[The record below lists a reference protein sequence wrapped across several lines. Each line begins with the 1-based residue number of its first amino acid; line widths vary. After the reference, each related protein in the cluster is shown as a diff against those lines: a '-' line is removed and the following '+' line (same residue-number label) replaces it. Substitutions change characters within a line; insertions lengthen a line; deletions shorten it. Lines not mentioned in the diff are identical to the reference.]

1 MSDTTAERTEKAT
14 PKRMEEVRREGK
26 LSTSRDMTAWISMG
40 GAALVLPIVVSSA
53 ASALDDLVLG
63 LRGVIMTPDTT
74 TAVRYL
80 DGALGR
86 IPAIIAP
93 LFAAAVVGAIVGALL
108 QGGIHFKRFKLSG
121 KQFNLVSGVGRMV
134 GKQALWEGAKAL
146 LKTGVLGVA
155 VFAGIQGVIPLLASS
170 GAMPLTAL
178 VGIGAGVITTVLQA
192 AILAGVGLAA
202 VDLFVVMR
210 RNRKHTR
217 MTRQEIKDE
226 AKTTEGDPHIRQQRR
241 SRALAISRNRMIA
254 AVASADVVLLNPTH
268 VAVALKYEPGKS
280 APRVVAKGAGAIAA
294 KIRERA
300 ADARVPMVHDIPLA
314 RALHAACDVGQ
325 EIPEDL
331 YTAVARVLAFVMA
344 LKRRGA
350 ALGVHRMAEL
360 TPSVRPSPAR
370 QQDDFAFSRTKTA
383 GSSC

>member
-1 MSDTTAERTEKAT
+1 MSDTSAERTEKAT

-26 LSTSRDMTAWISMG
+26 LSSSRDMTAWVSMG
-40 GAALVLPIVVSSA
+40 AAALVLPVVVGTA
-53 ASALDDLVLG
+53 TRALEELVLG
-63 LRGVIMTPDTT
+63 LRGVILHPD
-74 TAVRYL
+74 AASAQRYL
-80 DGALGR
+80 DAALGR
-86 IPAIIAP
+86 IPPILLPI
-93 LFAAAVVGAIVGALL
+93 FAAAVVGAIVGALL
-108 QGGIHFKRFKLSG
+108 QGGIHMKRFKLSG
-121 KQFNLVSGVGRMV
+121 KQFNLVSGVGRMI

-146 LKTGVLGVA
+146 LKTGVVGVA
-155 VFAGIQGVIPLLASS
+155 VFASIQGILPLLAGS

-178 VGIGAGVITTVLQA
+178 VGIASGVLTAVLQA
-192 AILAGVGLAA
+192 AILAGIGLAA

-226 AKTTEGDPHIRQQRR
+226 AKTTDGDPLVRQQRR

-254 AVASADVVLLNPTH
+254 AVSSADVVLLNPTH

-314 RALHAACDVGQ
+314 RALHAACEVGQ
-325 EIPEDL
+325 EIPEEL
-331 YTAVARVLAFVMA
+331 YTAVARGLAFLMS

-350 ALGVHRMAEL
+350 ALGVHRI
-360 TPSVRPSPAR
+360 
-370 QQDDFAFSRTKTA
+370 A
-383 GSSC
+383 G

>member
-1 MSDTTAERTEKAT
+1 MSDTSAERTEKAT

-26 LSTSRDMTAWISMG
+26 LSSSRDMTAWVSMG
-40 GAALVLPIVVSSA
+40 AAALVLPAVVGSA
-53 ASALDDLVLG
+53 ATALEGLVLG
-63 LRGVIMTPDTT
+63 LRGVILRPD
-74 TAVRYL
+74 AVSAQRYF
-80 DGALGR
+80 DGALGS
-86 IPAIIAP
+86 IPPILAP
-93 LFAAAVVGAIVGALL
+93 ILAAAVVGAIVGALL
-108 QGGIHFKRFKLSG
+108 QGGIHFKRFKPSG
-121 KQFNLVSGVGRMV
+121 KQFNLVAGVGRMM

-146 LKTGVLGVA
+146 LKTGVVGVA
-155 VFAGIQGVIPLLASS
+155 VFASIRGVLPMLGSS

-178 VGIGAGVITTVLQA
+178 VGIASGVLIAVLQA
-192 AILAGVGLAA
+192 AILAGIGLAA

-226 AKTTEGDPHIRQQRR
+226 AKTTEGDPLVRQQRR

-300 ADARVPMVHDIPLA
+300 ADARVPMVQDVPLA
-314 RALHAACDVGQ
+314 RALHAACEVGQ
-325 EIPEDL
+325 EIPEEL
-331 YTAVARVLAFVMA
+331 YTAVARVLAFVMS

-350 ALGVHRMAEL
+350 ALGVHRL
-360 TPSVRPSPAR
+360 
-370 QQDDFAFSRTKTA
+370 A
-383 GSSC
+383 G